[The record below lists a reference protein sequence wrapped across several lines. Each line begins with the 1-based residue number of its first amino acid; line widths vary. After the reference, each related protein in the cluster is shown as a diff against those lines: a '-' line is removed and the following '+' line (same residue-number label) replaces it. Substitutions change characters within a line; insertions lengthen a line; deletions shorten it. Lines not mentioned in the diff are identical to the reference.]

1 MAAAR
6 KSPFIL
12 LHYGTFKAG
21 WDGLILLATLYVAVT
36 VPYSVCFTG
45 TKDDGLPEVARAP
58 PSVCDLSVEILFI
71 LGKESI
77 IKESVFGPWLFVR
90 NNMTIVFMG
99 LEIETLAP
107 FTPPYLAHNLSLHI

>member
-1 MAAAR
+1 MPEYKVAAAR

-36 VPYSVCFTG
+36 VPYSVCFSG
-45 TKDDGLPEVARAP
+45 AKDEGLPEAIRAP

-71 LGKESI
+71 LGME
-77 IKESVFGPWLFVR
+77 
-90 NNMTIVFMG
+90 TITKSQTSGG
-99 LEIETLAP
+99 L
-107 FTPPYLAHNLSLHI
+107 